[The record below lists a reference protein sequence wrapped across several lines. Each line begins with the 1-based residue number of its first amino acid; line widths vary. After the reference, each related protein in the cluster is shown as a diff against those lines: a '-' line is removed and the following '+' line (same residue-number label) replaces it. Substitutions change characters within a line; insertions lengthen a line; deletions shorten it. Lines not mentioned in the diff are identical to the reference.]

1 MEESLTYKEGPAMV
15 HSSMQFNLSGH
26 SLSAL
31 RKVNFANTQLAGSA
45 MTTLASRCLIL
56 FEFTDIF
63 LNSYP
68 YTKFT
73 TACESIISENRL
85 HKPCY

>member
-1 MEESLTYKEGPAMV
+1 MEESLTFEEGPAMV

-26 SLSAL
+26 LLSAL
-31 RKVNFANTQLAGSA
+31 RIVNFANTQLAGSA

-56 FEFTDIF
+56 FIFTDI
-63 LNSYP
+63 LTNSFP

-73 TACESIISENRL
+73 TTCESIISENRL
-85 HKPCY
+85 HKLCY